1 MLGSGLAGNAKGTM
15 TKSWAFVSGRRLAQ
29 PEADRRAKYS
39 PQIQCGFVAGTEFA
53 FWEPSDE

>member
-1 MLGSGLAGNAKGTM
+1 M
-15 TKSWAFVSGRRLAQ
+15 TKYWAFVPGRRLAQ